1 MWKSYSS
8 QHLFYCLTPYNFY
21 LSHSGD
27 LLLMVFISHFVTC
40 VMHYQFYIFNF
51 SWKLHCQLIVF
62 LVFFCLKH
70 LENKRTI
77 NYKISYHSILR
88 PHGRGQI
95 SHKRGKLK
103 KKFFSTPTHVGKRKK
118 CIVVISTKEGVTNMT
133 VKWPRIFLGYLS
145 HSGYLLSSVVSW
157 QFYIF
162 NLTLKTTR

>member
-1 MWKSYSS
+1 MSELLKTRYSIIRCKSLESLRWHIAIGLHSS
-8 QHLFYCLTPYNFY
+8 SVNNFTFLTFLESTLP
-21 LSHSGD
+21 
-27 LLLMVFISHFVTC
+27 
-40 VMHYQFYIFNF
+40 
-51 SWKLHCQLIVF
+51 IVSI
-62 LVFFCLKH
+62 LGFFCLKH

-88 PHGRGQI
+88 PHGRGLI

-145 HSGYLLSSVVSW
+145 HSGYLLSSVVS
-157 QFYIF
+157 
-162 NLTLKTTR
+162 